1 MNNKMQKKII
11 FFITEDWYFWSHR
24 LPIARAARDAGFQVV
39 IATRVHSHGARIKKE
54 GFRLIPLQLERRGRN
69 VVTEALTLV
78 DIVRI
83 YLLEKPDI
91 VHHVA
96 VKPVIYGSIAAMIAR
111 VPFIVNA
118 MAGLG
123 YIFINDGLK
132 ASLVRR
138 IFVLIYRCAFIS
150 KSTVA
155 LFQNPEDLNLFVSLG
170 IVARKRTSL
179 IRGSG
184 VDISTYDIT
193 PEPSGVITIMLAS
206 RMLWDK
212 GIGELVEAAGLLHSR
227 GILCRIVL
235 VGKPDD
241 DNPQSISE
249 EMLRCWH
256 CKGVVEWWGY
266 QENMVEVL
274 SKSHIVVLPSYREGV
289 PKILIE
295 AAACGKSIVATD
307 VPGCREIVHHDD
319 NGLLVPAYDGKSL
332 SEALEVLIQDSEL
345 RKKMGRRG
353 REIVRREF
361 SEEIVI
367 KKTMQL
373 YEGLIGK

>member
-1 MNNKMQKKII
+1 MQKKII